1 MAAQMVNSRCDNKAI
16 PTVTLIEF
24 KNVTKLLRPS
34 PTFEITPSNCIF
46 NLLERP
52 ISGLI
57 YRGR

>member
-34 PTFEITPSNCIF
+34 PTFEITPRLRTHSQ
-46 NLLERP
+46 
-52 ISGLI
+52 
-57 YRGR
+57 